1 MKKLTWSK
9 EVKKGELKEG
19 KRDAG
24 WEGTREG
31 GMVEKGRRRTGT
43 NHAFSE
49 VLKPRRGKMDPLL
62 LRNDDGASGG
72 DAASVRILRSAGNHR
87 EPSQEQINR
96 KQGTSLVQ

>member
-1 MKKLTWSK
+1 MKGKGMRGGK
-9 EVKKGELKEG
+9 ERG
-19 KRDAG
+19 R
-24 WEGTREG
+24 G

-96 KQGTSLVQ
+96 KQGTSLVQLYKRSLSNIF